1 MRFHRK
7 EEVEMGLLIVSNPW
21 QDPLA
26 KDWQERADSNLQRI
40 SVRKSKERECLRAGS
55 AKRGP
60 FCR

>member
-1 MRFHRK
+1 
-7 EEVEMGLLIVSNPW
+7 MGLLIVSNPW

-26 KDWQERADSNLQRI
+26 RDWQERADSNLQRI